1 MSNTSRIAVSRSSIA
16 GTVAI
21 FAFTVSFTHAQTNLK
36 YQLPPKAIVD
46 IVDAAKSPLSISAT
60 NRKTP
65 ASVSGS

>member
-1 MSNTSRIAVSRSSIA
+1 MSNTSRIAASRSSIA

-46 IVDAAKSPLSISAT
+46 IVDANDQDVPRDGHSIGE
-60 NRKTP
+60 RQRR
-65 ASVSGS
+65 VH